1 MKKILL
7 SMCMAVCS
15 VPVISAIINVNPD
28 TYVEAFATASNG
40 DVFMLDAGTYATA
53 LDFPDGKTIT
63 LQKSATAAT
72 TPVLSFSW
80 RFAAATTTGSGLKL
94 IGLEINPNAD
104 YYIYPTGNSVVGII
118 EFKDCS
124 ISNIHRC
131 LVRASNDPTTIN
143 NLALENTNLK
153 DCGSKGY
160 SLVWLRGKID
170 NYLIKNCTMT
180 NYQGEGF
187 FLASVVQ
194 TGTFKFTLQNN
205 TIYLSGRDG
214 AYSWCTIAATSYDP
228 TSTYTISNNIFY
240 KPSTTS
246 DTRRTILVPAN
257 SGSVTCKNNLFVD
270 YPNAL
275 IAPVAGWDTTNM
287 WVSSVNYFKDA
298 ANGNFSLTAN
308 FPYKGTDNNY
318 LGAKNWWP
326 EGGSAVH
333 SLSDPGMKISV
344 QKGTIQLVSAKTM
357 HAAEL
362 YTSKGTRIIV
372 ENIHSNM
379 ATIDTKTLAKGVYI
393 LKVNMES
400 NILTRKISITN

>member
-1 MKKILL
+1 M
-7 SMCMAVCS
+7 
-15 VPVISAIINVNPD
+15 
-28 TYVEAFATASNG
+28 
-40 DVFMLDAGTYATA
+40 
-53 LDFPDGKTIT
+53 
-63 LQKSATAAT
+63 
-72 TPVLSFSW
+72 
-80 RFAAATTTGSGLKL
+80 
-94 IGLEINPNAD
+94 
-104 YYIYPTGNSVVGII
+104 
-118 EFKDCS
+118 
-124 ISNIHRC
+124 
-131 LVRASNDPTTIN
+131 
-143 NLALENTNLK
+143 
-153 DCGSKGY
+153 
-160 SLVWLRGKID
+160 
-170 NYLIKNCTMT
+170 
-180 NYQGEGF
+180 
-187 FLASVVQ
+187 
-194 TGTFKFTLQNN
+194 
-205 TIYLSGRDG
+205 
-214 AYSWCTIAATSYDP
+214 
-228 TSTYTISNNIFY
+228 
-240 KPSTTS
+240 
-246 DTRRTILVPAN
+246 
-257 SGSVTCKNNLFVD
+257 FVD